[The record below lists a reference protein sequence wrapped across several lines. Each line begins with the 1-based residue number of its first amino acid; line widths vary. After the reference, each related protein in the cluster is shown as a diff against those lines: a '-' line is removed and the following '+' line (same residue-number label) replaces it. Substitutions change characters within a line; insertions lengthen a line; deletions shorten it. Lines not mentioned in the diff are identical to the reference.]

1 MKKLIFLLIIIPI
14 WIGCSNNDDGTDC
27 SLFDPTVPSL
37 FIRIV
42 DSTGANLI
50 ENGTI
55 DPDNI
60 SVEGDF
66 SGAGFQFIPANE
78 FANPDADIR
87 KLDNSISLFIP
98 YEPTFQY
105 TIHLNDMETINVDFT
120 AELTIIAC
128 GITYY
133 KPSDGVFNNEALELI
148 EISSLQFLS
157 VIELLKKENYEN
169 ENFNINRSF
178 NYNFCL

>member
-1 MKKLIFLLIIIPI
+1 MKKLIFLLIMIPI
-14 WIGCSNNDDGTDC
+14 WIGCSNNNDDDGIDC
-27 SLFDPTVPSL
+27 ALFDPALPSL

-55 DPDNI
+55 DPDNL
-60 SVEGDF
+60 SVEGRF

-87 KLDNSISLFIP
+87 ELDNSISLFIP

-105 TIHLNDMETINVDFT
+105 IIHLDDMETIKVDFT
-120 AELTIIAC
+120 AELTRIPC
-128 GITYY
+128 DITYY
-133 KPSDGVFNNEALELI
+133 KPIEGVFNNEALELTQ
-148 EISSLQFLS
+148 ISSLQFLAI
-157 VIELLKKENYEN
+157 IEL
-169 ENFNINRSF
+169 
-178 NYNFCL
+178 